1 MKKFAKYILML
12 LAAGCVACTESG
24 EDEGLGEGEQDPTPA
39 VFNTFESFFIQNSYN
54 KEAMLGTMPKPTLG
68 EGKIEICTPMII
80 DRTALVA
87 TFKTDGGKVYV
98 GDVEQISS
106 QTPNDFTNPVTY
118 RVVSETGHA
127 TEWVVSVTNTGL
139 PIIVINTPNGAT
151 IPPKTE
157 DWLENT
163 QITIYNADL
172 TIDYQEVVNIRGRG
186 NSTWNAPKKPYA
198 IKLNNKASLLGMP
211 AHKRWVLLAN
221 WLDKTMLR
229 NRVAFEIAE
238 QTDLAW
244 TPRSEFVE
252 VVLNGVHKGNYLFCE
267 QIKVDRNRV
276 NIAEPSD
283 DNPSGGY
290 ILELDTYFDEV
301 FKFHSPHYN
310 MPYMFKDP
318 DEVTDVQYNYLFDYI
333 ENFEASLVDDERF
346 AAREYVN
353 YIDVDSFIDWWF
365 VHELTSNPEPHHPKS
380 SYLYKDVDG
389 KLTAGPVWDFD
400 WETFV
405 TYSTNTWCIKESIY
419 YGRLFQD
426 EAFVARVKER
436 WELLKPRFES
446 VTDFILSEAARLTR
460 SANINE
466 PMWPITWVVNQDEKL
481 SYSLATTRMRNNYS
495 AKLHWMDR
503 TISSW

>member
-1 MKKFAKYILML
+1 ML
-12 LAAGCVACTESG
+12 LAAGCVACTVGG
-24 EDEGLGEGEQDPTPA
+24 EDDNLDAGGEEPDPTPA
-39 VFNTFESFFIQNSYN
+39 ITYNLKSFFFQKTYN
-54 KEAMLGTMPKPTLG
+54 KDAMLSAVAKPTIG
-68 EGKIEICTPMII
+68 EGKVEVCTPMII

-87 TFKTDGGKVYV
+87 TFTTDGGKVYV
-98 GDVEQISS
+98 GDVEQVSS
-106 QTPNDFTNPVTY
+106 RTPNDFTNPVTY

-139 PIIVINTPNGAT
+139 PIVVIKTPNNKS

-157 DWLENT
+157 DWLEGT
-163 QITIYNADL
+163 KITIYNADL
-172 TIDYQEVVNIRGRG
+172 TIDYQGEDNIRGRG
-186 NSTWNAPKKPYA
+186 NSTWGFPKKPYA
-198 IKLNNKASLLGMP
+198 IKLNSKASILGMP

-229 NRVAFEIAE
+229 NRVSFEIAN

-252 VVLNGVHKGNYLFCE
+252 VVLNGVHKGNYLLCE
-267 QIKVDRNRV
+267 QIKVDKNRV
-276 NIAEPSD
+276 NVDKLTDE
-283 DNPSGGY
+283 NPSGGY

-301 FKFHSPHYN
+301 FKFRSSYYN

-318 DEVTDVQYNYLFDYI
+318 DEVTDVQYNYLLDYV
-333 ENFEASLVDDERF
+333 ENFEASLADDARF

-365 VHELTSNPEPHHPKS
+365 VHELASNPEPHHPKS
-380 SYLYKDVDG
+380 SYFHKDKDG
-389 KLTAGPVWDFD
+389 KITAGPIWDFD

-405 TYSTNTWCIKESIY
+405 TYSTNTWCIKDFMY

-436 WELLKPRFES
+436 WALLKPRFES
-446 VTDFILSEAARLTR
+446 VTNYISSEASRLTP
-460 SANINE
+460 SANINV
-466 PMWPITWVVNQDEKL
+466 PMWTIDVVVNQDEKL
-481 SYSLATTRMRNNYS
+481 SYAAAVNRMRNNYA
-495 AKLHWMDR
+495 AKLNWMDK